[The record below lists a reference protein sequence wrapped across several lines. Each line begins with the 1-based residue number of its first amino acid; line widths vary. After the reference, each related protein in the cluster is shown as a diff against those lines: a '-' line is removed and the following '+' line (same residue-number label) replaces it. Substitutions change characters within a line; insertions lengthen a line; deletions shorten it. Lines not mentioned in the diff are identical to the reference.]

1 MGINIGCGD
10 KFNEK
15 LRDKHLIP
23 YVPVYTQINLGIGGE
38 SNLQVPGQPIYLTSS
53 QPDAKSLGYNGQGI
67 VVIRLNDTEYACWD
81 ATCPNCQE
89 LTSHFTKEDLDGELA
104 VCPVCHTQFSL
115 RYGTPFNLTYEIYP
129 LKGYPILMPVY
140 INETIIVIIVTTTN
154 AFILKDILFSVSNC
168 SVSIS

>member
-1 MGINIGCGD
+1 MKKVEAKVLNKIRRPVIT
-10 KFNEK
+10 K
-15 LRDKHLIP
+15 LWTLNVSQRISTVLKIAVDVYKRQ
-23 YVPVYTQINLGIGGE
+23 VYTQINLGIGGE

-81 ATCPNCQE
+81 ATCTNCQE

-129 LKGYPILMPVY
+129 LKGYPISKVRC
-140 INETIIVIIVTTTN
+140 V
-154 AFILKDILFSVSNC
+154 
-168 SVSIS
+168 

>member
-1 MGINIGCGD
+1 MKSKIVFFLLVSITLGINIGCGD

-23 YVPVYTQINLGIGGE
+23 
-38 SNLQVPGQPIYLTSS
+38 QPIYLTSS

-81 ATCPNCQE
+81 ATCTNCQE

-129 LKGYPILMPVY
+129 LKGYPISKVGNKL
-140 INETIIVIIVTTTN
+140 IVN
-154 AFILKDILFSVSNC
+154 Y
-168 SVSIS
+168 